1 VHLLYDLLLIGKVL
15 AYAAAAADWL
25 KYKSGIGRLILSE
38 GPSRNSTVDQCQRS
52 AVTAPVRIDRV
63 HARHRAAPQPLLPG
77 GWLPPLL
84 AAAAAAGV
92 ASRQPPAGSS
102 GRWLSPEPQVRHEAM
117 PRPPTQEPLLLEPE
131 EAVGPE
137 EAGGCCSLCRRRE
150 REEEEQDAQAAG
162 CCNPTNTSRRVC
174 GRVTEAVGGVLIAA
188 LVLVA
193 CVHPPRNWVGAQP
206 PRDTLCQ
213 NRLDIHKN
221 HSCLKLIEGRGFS
234 CDDDFCE
241 TCGPM
246 AGMCDRTC
254 GECTSLLPA
263 GGLRVCASQIGQTE
277 ALVHIV
283 FLFAWVNLMVPGL
296 LPLARCT
303 TSMMGAALTTA
314 VRKLG
319 HDVLGPSQD
328 YNDEYIDMDSYAQIE
343 LPVISLLAGLM
354 VLAGF
359 MEHMGFFDSLAHFI
373 QHPFYLCKLC
383 RRRGCCRQRGCGVG
397 GIQVAKNMLVCLIVI
412 AMTSFF
418 LLGPLLQV
426 DVGAIAFCIA
436 LVCLVGL
443 GIYSARELKRAA
455 VALERRRLQQ
465 ESDYNE
471 SLKYLLTG
479 YRSPQIPAGDAS
491 SSPAATAHDG
501 TQTLRRQVT
510 TLMIQNIGNR
520 VRSAMGQSFRS
531 TMGVLAIQDTET
543 ADQPLGQRG
552 TLVMLC
558 LVSGGLSA
566 LIMNDTV
573 ALVFAPMIVSKL
585 RGGHERFPYLMALAA
600 ASDVGSALTNVGN
613 PQNSL
618 IAASA
623 QLDFSVFVKFM
634 TLPVCASMAIL
645 IMMLWCCPW
654 KKHEDTKRG
663 SVAADGTQEMD
674 CTMNQRDQAANDR
687 IVLDA
692 SDSPRSSR
700 TTHFIR
706 SSEPEAEPE
715 PDLEVGLQGG
725 VKPEA
730 TVDNGQLEDEFTPE
744 FLKEHIDIPLLL
756 LFAGQFIMVQGLVD
770 TGVPKCVWENTMPA
784 EPLGSPSKC
793 CVFVFAIVVLSN
805 LISNVPLILLMR
817 PMLSHFRD
825 DEAKRIWLVVAFAST
840 MAGNLIL
847 IGSASNLIVACVLC
861 F

>member
-1 VHLLYDLLLIGKVL
+1 
-15 AYAAAAADWL
+15 
-25 KYKSGIGRLILSE
+25 
-38 GPSRNSTVDQCQRS
+38 
-52 AVTAPVRIDRV
+52 
-63 HARHRAAPQPLLPG
+63 
-77 GWLPPLL
+77 
-84 AAAAAAGV
+84 
-92 ASRQPPAGSS
+92 
-102 GRWLSPEPQVRHEAM
+102 
-117 PRPPTQEPLLLEPE
+117 
-131 EAVGPE
+131 
-137 EAGGCCSLCRRRE
+137 
-150 REEEEQDAQAAG
+150 
-162 CCNPTNTSRRVC
+162 
-174 GRVTEAVGGVLIAA
+174 
-188 LVLVA
+188 
-193 CVHPPRNWVGAQP
+193 
-206 PRDTLCQ
+206 
-213 NRLDIHKN
+213 
-221 HSCLKLIEGRGFS
+221 
-234 CDDDFCE
+234 
-241 TCGPM
+241 
-246 AGMCDRTC
+246 
-254 GECTSLLPA
+254 
-263 GGLRVCASQIGQTE
+263 
-277 ALVHIV
+277 
-283 FLFAWVNLMVPGL
+283 
-296 LPLARCT
+296 
-303 TSMMGAALTTA
+303 
-314 VRKLG
+314 
-319 HDVLGPSQD
+319 
-328 YNDEYIDMDSYAQIE
+328 
-343 LPVISLLAGLM
+343 
-354 VLAGF
+354 
-359 MEHMGFFDSLAHFI
+359 
-373 QHPFYLCKLC
+373 
-383 RRRGCCRQRGCGVG
+383 
-397 GIQVAKNMLVCLIVI
+397 
-412 AMTSFF
+412 
-418 LLGPLLQV
+418 
-426 DVGAIAFCIA
+426 
-436 LVCLVGL
+436 
-443 GIYSARELKRAA
+443 
-455 VALERRRLQQ
+455 
-465 ESDYNE
+465 
-471 SLKYLLTG
+471 
-479 YRSPQIPAGDAS
+479 
-491 SSPAATAHDG
+491 
-501 TQTLRRQVT
+501 
-510 TLMIQNIGNR
+510 
-520 VRSAMGQSFRS
+520 MGQSFRS